1 MALTEKQLE
10 RYSRHLI
17 LRGVGVSGQKK
28 LLESKVL
35 VIGAGGLGSPA
46 IMYLAASGIGTIG
59 IADGDSVDLSNL
71 QRQII
76 HGTGAVGVPKV
87 QSAAERVKEIN
98 PDVNVVVYPERVNAK
113 NIGKLIEFYD
123 FIIDGVDNFATK
135 FLINDAC
142 VLAKK
147 PFCHA
152 GIREFYG
159 QVLTYVPGEGP
170 CYRCIF
176 EEIPADG
183 EIDSCSSA
191 GVIGS
196 IPGIIGSIQALEA
209 QKYLTGAGDLLT
221 GKMLTF
227 DGLSMKFRIVDIPK
241 HSADCRVC
249 GEKKDIFELK
259 ESEYHAPSCRLDL
272 QSLV

>member
-1 MALTEKQLE
+1 MALTEEQLE

-17 LRGVGVSGQKK
+17 LKGVGVAGQKK
-28 LLESKVL
+28 LLESRVL

-46 IMYLAASGIGTIG
+46 IMYLAASGVGTIG
-59 IADGDSVDLSNL
+59 IADGDEVELSNL

-76 HGTGAVGVPKV
+76 HHHAAIGMSKAE
-87 QSAAERVKEIN
+87 SAAKRVREIN
-98 PDVNVVVYPERVNAK
+98 PGVQVNIYPERVNAE
-113 NIGKLIEFYD
+113 NIGKLIESYD

-142 VLAKK
+142 VIAKK

-176 EEIPADG
+176 EEIPQDG
-183 EIDSCSSA
+183 EVDSCSTA

-209 QKYLTGAGDLLT
+209 QKYVTGAGELLT
-221 GKMLTF
+221 GKILTF
-227 DGLSMKFRIVDIPK
+227 DGLTMKFRTVEVPEK
-241 HSADCRVC
+241 SQTCRVC
-249 GEKKDIFELK
+249 GGNPDIHELRKD
-259 ESEYHAPSCRLDL
+259 EYQAPSCRLRSGN
-272 QSLV
+272 QG